1 MLTLKI
7 IAFIA
12 MVAGL
17 FMLFKIRFSDV
28 LKVLDSK
35 PKSIRK
41 QIIDTTKQKR
51 KMFLLREIDE
61 VKTILR
67 ITGREDKIP
76 AIFIAS
82 LVFSI
87 IGTLAA
93 SMLDNVFMI
102 PVFAVGFMFIPV
114 WYVKLT
120 ASHYKKD
127 LAAELETALSIITTA
142 YLRNEDIVT
151 AVEENIPYLN
161 QPVKEIF
168 SEFVIQIK
176 HIDANVIKAISQ
188 LKTKITNEVFHEWCD
203 ALSACQSD
211 RNLKSTLTPIVAKL
225 SDIRIVNSE
234 LELLLAEPRKE
245 FIIMAFLLIANIPI
259 MYFLNKDWYNV
270 LMHSVPGKI
279 ILALDMAA
287 VFISSAFVIK
297 LTKPIEIRR

>member
-7 IAFIA
+7 IASFA

-41 QIIDTTKQKR
+41 QIIDTTKQKK
-51 KMFLLREIDE
+51 KMFLFREIDE

-176 HIDANVIKAISQ
+176 HIDANVIKAINQ

-245 FIIMAFLLIANIPI
+245 FIIMAF
-259 MYFLNKDWYNV
+259 Y
-270 LMHSVPGKI
+270 
-279 ILALDMAA
+279 
-287 VFISSAFVIK
+287 
-297 LTKPIEIRR
+297 